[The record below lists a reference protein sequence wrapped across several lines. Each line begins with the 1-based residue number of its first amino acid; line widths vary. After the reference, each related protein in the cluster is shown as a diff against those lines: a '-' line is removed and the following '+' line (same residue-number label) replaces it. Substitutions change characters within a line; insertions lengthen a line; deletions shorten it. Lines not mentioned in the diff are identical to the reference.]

1 MTYRPHPNPSA
12 QSGSTERLGFTLVEI
27 LVVIAIIA
35 ILAATLIP
43 AINAGYKTV
52 LTGSIKAE
60 CAAFENAIDA
70 YRLKYGDYPPDF
82 TDMRLAER
90 HYRRVF
96 PEILESE
103 ITLLRALTDN
113 IADGDTSPV
122 SPESTVRV
130 VPCLIDRA
138 EALVF
143 AVGGFSSDAQ
153 RPFTG
158 VGGPFSFFGTTAQA
172 GDPQYYQY
180 NVARDNALMDLEASK
195 LTVAPINAGGG
206 LSPGNRTMSSDDP
219 NHRSTSDLHQDNDV
233 FPVYRSNEL
242 SAPYIY
248 FDSRTYDLVGADLMV
263 HIPKSGTDAK
273 VLSNQYPN
281 GFATGVDGE
290 LDGIRPVFS
299 ATVNTSGSRSGDTGF
314 DDALGAWMPVNE
326 RTFQVLNSGIDGRY
340 GEITPNA
347 AVVPYWQYP
356 TGNLIVADQSSTG
369 GTLAAGVLNGDV
381 QNYNASSTGTTV
393 ENFAKD
399 NVANF
404 TNGSFENDLP

>member
-1 MTYRPHPNPSA
+1 MSC
-12 QSGSTERLGFTLVEI
+12 RLRT
-27 LVVIAIIA
+27 
-35 ILAATLIP
+35 
-43 AINAGYKTV
+43 
-52 LTGSIKAE
+52 SI
-60 CAAFENAIDA
+60 C
-70 YRLKYGDYPPDF
+70 
-82 TDMRLAER
+82 
-90 HYRRVF
+90 
-96 PEILESE
+96 
-103 ITLLRALTDN
+103 
-113 IADGDTSPV
+113 
-122 SPESTVRV
+122 
-130 VPCLIDRA
+130 
-138 EALVF
+138 
-143 AVGGFSSDAQ
+143 
-153 RPFTG
+153 
-158 VGGPFSFFGTTAQA
+158 
-172 GDPQYYQY
+172 
-180 NVARDNALMDLEASK
+180 
-195 LTVAPINAGGG
+195 
-206 LSPGNRTMSSDDP
+206 
-219 NHRSTSDLHQDNDV
+219 
-233 FPVYRSNEL
+233 
-242 SAPYIY
+242 
-248 FDSRTYDLVGADLMV
+248 DSRTYDLVGADLMV